1 MKRLTA
7 AFATAVMLAGALVVA
22 RPVPVAAQN
31 PTTSCQTCRV
41 AFTTCMQKARTP
53 TAAAACRA
61 TAQACIAAC
70 TAS

>member
-7 AFATAVMLAGALVVA
+7 AFATAVMLAGGLIVA
-22 RPVPVAAQN
+22 RPTPAAAQN
-31 PTTSCQTCRV
+31 PTTSCQACRV

-61 TAQACIAAC
+61 AAQTCVAAC
-70 TAS
+70 TS